1 MYENKSPGITKEF
14 YEGFWDDL
22 KTPLFFSVNKAFKLG
37 ELSTFQ
43 KQAVIK
49 LIEKKDKNK
58 QLIKNWRSVSL
69 VNVSTKLV
77 SKVLAERVKTALSS
91 LISYNQTAY
100 LKGIFITEGGRLI
113 SDIFAVSGLLKLE
126 ELLLTSW

>member
-58 QLIKNWRSVSL
+58 QLIKKL
-69 VNVSTKLV
+69 NVF
-77 SKVLAERVKTALSS
+77 E
-91 LISYNQTAY
+91 
-100 LKGIFITEGGRLI
+100 GIFQSFLVQI
-113 SDIFAVSGLLKLE
+113 
-126 ELLLTSW
+126 